1 MKSDYESLSTASS
14 SISCNWNGP
23 ALALAFGSFYD
34 AYYPFKSNEA
44 ICKNQ
49 NVVSLDSVNLLLEAL
64 SKSLL
69 LSEMSSIVYLL
80 WLSHW

>member
-49 NVVSLDSVNLLLEAL
+49 NVVSF
-64 SKSLL
+64 
-69 LSEMSSIVYLL
+69 
-80 WLSHW
+80 